1 MVDMATTVVGAIVPF
16 LMFKV
21 NDYLESRKKKKVA
34 KFNFSFFESI
44 DTFYEEQD
52 KMESYMFNEELDNSW
67 QGYMAIINV
76 FTATALFAPALP
88 FSYAMMF
95 ITGIIRLHT
104 SKYEVIYLKKRI
116 LPIKANSINWWLIIV
131 EAISYLSIITNIGTI
146 HPIQLT

>member
-1 MVDMATTVVGAIVPF
+1 MA
-16 LMFKV
+16 
-21 NDYLESRKKKKVA
+21 
-34 KFNFSFFESI
+34 
-44 DTFYEEQD
+44 
-52 KMESYMFNEELDNSW
+52 SYMFNEELDNSW

-146 HPIQLT
+146 QPIQLT

>member
-104 SKYEVIYLKKRI
+104 SKY
-116 LPIKANSINWWLIIV
+116 
-131 EAISYLSIITNIGTI
+131 
-146 HPIQLT
+146 